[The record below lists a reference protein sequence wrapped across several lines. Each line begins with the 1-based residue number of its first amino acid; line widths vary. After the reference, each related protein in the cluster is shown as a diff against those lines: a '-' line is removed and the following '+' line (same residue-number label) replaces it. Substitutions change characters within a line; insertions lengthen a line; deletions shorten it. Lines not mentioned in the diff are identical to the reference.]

1 MYCHNF
7 HLVLSDADF
16 SFVDHLC
23 HVYRVISH
31 MMNMC
36 PNLISL
42 FHRIFFYVVGDVCWY
57 SAVSRWVACFLVA
70 SPLWHVVI
78 GSLVDCSFFS
88 IFLFGLENTLH
99 RLCIMMRLFTL
110 DGCGDYRQV
119 WCVAFFSM
127 TSILVVSSGP
137 HQWIQLV
144 DRTSMYLAQLAFCS
158 DCREVTRQRFLSMFS
173 HNWP

>member
-42 FHRIFFYVVGDVCWY
+42 FHRIFFYVDRDVGLY
-57 SAVSRWVACFLVA
+57 SAVSRWVTCFVVA

-78 GSLVDCSFFS
+78 GSLVAYSFFFNFFIWFGKYFVQS
-88 IFLFGLENTLH
+88 VYYDETIHTWRLWWLPSSVVCDILFKDINSCSVIWSPSMNSAGRPHLKVFEH
-99 RLCIMMRLFTL
+99 IVIKVFEHI
-110 DGCGDYRQV
+110 V
-119 WCVAFFSM
+119 W
-127 TSILVVSSGP
+127 
-137 HQWIQLV
+137 
-144 DRTSMYLAQLAFCS
+144 
-158 DCREVTRQRFLSMFS
+158 
-173 HNWP
+173 